1 MQNFLGLDMKKL
13 LDPKAVTFI
22 LGFWVFFYKL
32 SHHKSATLTLIF
44 TSRTSFFPES
54 YMNPM
59 KSWNFKKFHDLGDW
73 VIKTTFFLIETH
85 SMQGWT
91 ATSRHE
97 RWLRRTP
104 HNKTLYYGPHSKW
117 KTIFLGRNSKSG
129 SSAFRNFFIYQN
141 FKGSVWVM
149 NLFLSGGMFFI
160 KKVYFPAKAAVR
172 GWKTYQALL
181 SPEL

>member
-1 MQNFLGLDMKKL
+1 MKFQKISWPRGLGNKNY
-13 LDPKAVTFI
+13 I
-22 LGFWVFFYKL
+22 
-32 SHHKSATLTLIF
+32 
-44 TSRTSFFPES
+44 
-54 YMNPM
+54 
-59 KSWNFKKFHDLGDW
+59 
-73 VIKTTFFLIETH
+73 FLIETH

-172 GWKTYQALL
+172 GWKTSSLIKSRTL
-181 SPEL
+181 VPIFTEKT